1 MSIIGLNAL
10 AKTATTS
17 TQYVPVED
25 SNTSNTFKFLLQSL
39 FPSMST
45 TGTGS
50 QDLFISVTNSNQL
63 NFKGLKSADT
73 KMTVTTASN
82 NLVLTLIE
90 SAIDLANCDNST
102 SAFLTAIDFAQ
113 TVSGEN
119 SVLNGGTGLST
130 ITAGSILYAS
140 ATDTLAASSAMSTNG
155 QLLIGNATNGYPSV
169 ARLTEGANMTIT
181 EGAGSITLAS
191 NITALAANLS
201 AATYNINLNYAA
213 GESWISGDASDE
225 GIAVDAAGK
234 VFMGQSTPTAFYSD
248 SLNIKGG
255 IAFDVGTAPT
265 IAPVAATGGTTG
277 VALTVAAAGA
287 AAAGGVATLAGGASS
302 GSGAGG
308 NAVIAGGTSASGT
321 AGSVLV
327 KTANTTA
334 ITIDPVQ
341 NTTLGGHMIITAAT
355 DGIIHTNSG
364 TVTQGTN
371 ATTTVEHDSTSGI
384 ITLYGAALASQAE
397 VEFIFTN
404 STIQD
409 DSVILTGL
417 ECAASGRTA
426 GANIQVYF
434 HTKASGSVKIVV
446 VNTDDV
452 STDADDVF
460 KINYLIINNS
470 I

>member
-169 ARLTEGANMTIT
+169 ATLT
-181 EGAGSITLAS
+181 AGSNVTVD
-191 NITALAANLS
+191 NS

>member
-169 ARLTEGANMTIT
+169 TTLTQGTNMTIT
-181 EGAGSITLAS
+181 NNCSGSRNRWYDRS
-191 NITALAANLS
+191 SFNC
-201 AATYNINLNYAA
+201 
-213 GESWISGDASDE
+213 
-225 GIAVDAAGK
+225 
-234 VFMGQSTPTAFYSD
+234 
-248 SLNIKGG
+248 
-255 IAFDVGTAPT
+255 
-265 IAPVAATGGTTG
+265 
-277 VALTVAAAGA
+277 
-287 AAAGGVATLAGGASS
+287 SS
-302 GSGAGG
+302 GRCSSSRWCCNTSRWRIFRIWSRWKCCYCWG
-308 NAVIAGGTSASGT
+308 NFSIR
-321 AGSVLV
+321 
-327 KTANTTA
+327 
-334 ITIDPVQ
+334 
-341 NTTLGGHMIITAAT
+341 
-355 DGIIHTNSG
+355 NSRICF
-364 TVTQGTN
+364 
-371 ATTTVEHDSTSGI
+371 S
-384 ITLYGAALASQAE
+384 
-397 VEFIFTN
+397 
-404 STIQD
+404 
-409 DSVILTGL
+409 
-417 ECAASGRTA
+417 
-426 GANIQVYF
+426 
-434 HTKASGSVKIVV
+434 
-446 VNTDDV
+446 
-452 STDADDVF
+452 
-460 KINYLIINNS
+460 
-470 I
+470 